1 MLWKGFDLIFRK
13 WRLVTPFNE
22 NDGTISHVKKLDVK
36 VIACDIDATL
46 TTGMNSLSDANRRA
60 INELM
65 KKGIL
70 FGLASGRAYTDLKNY
85 PEMWRIDQ
93 PFDFFIGLNGAS
105 LYDET
110 TKEDEVFFM
119 IEREYIKLIVEEI
132 DRLGL
137 DSHIYV
143 NGITLFSKASN
154 RFYKILSSKHR
165 DIRVAQ
171 DLSDMY
177 KEKTSKILINVEDEK
192 MQDMA
197 KHFEP
202 ILEKTGHTVR
212 LTRTSPG
219 CMEFVPA
226 KANKFY
232 ALKQYCQRH
241 GIDMKQVAAFGDTSN
256 DNEMIKGAGIGIC
269 MANGTDDTKALADM
283 ISEYPCNDDG
293 FARFV
298 DKYIL

>member
-1 MLWKGFDLIFRK
+1 M
-13 WRLVTPFNE
+13 
-22 NDGTISHVKKLDVK
+22 
-36 VIACDIDATL
+36 IACDIDATL

-85 PEMWRIDQ
+85 PEMWRI
-93 PFDFFIGLNGAS
+93 
-105 LYDET
+105 
-110 TKEDEVFFM
+110 
-119 IEREYIKLIVEEI
+119 EREYIKLIVEEI

-165 DIRVAQ
+165 DIRVAE

-226 KANKFY
+226 KANKLY

>member
-1 MLWKGFDLIFRK
+1 
-13 WRLVTPFNE
+13 
-22 NDGTISHVKKLDVK
+22 
-36 VIACDIDATL
+36 
-46 TTGMNSLSDANRRA
+46 
-60 INELM
+60 
-65 KKGIL
+65 
-70 FGLASGRAYTDLKNY
+70 
-85 PEMWRIDQ
+85 
-93 PFDFFIGLNGAS
+93 
-105 LYDET
+105 
-110 TKEDEVFFM
+110 
-119 IEREYIKLIVEEI
+119 
-132 DRLGL
+132 
-137 DSHIYV
+137 
-143 NGITLFSKASN
+143 
-154 RFYKILSSKHR
+154 
-165 DIRVAQ
+165 
-171 DLSDMY
+171 
-177 KEKTSKILINVEDEK
+177 

-226 KANKFY
+226 KANKLY

>member
-1 MLWKGFDLIFRK
+1 M
-13 WRLVTPFNE
+13 
-22 NDGTISHVKKLDVK
+22 
-36 VIACDIDATL
+36 IACDIDATL

-165 DIRVAQ
+165 DIRVAE

-212 LTRTSPG
+212 AGQGQQALCFKTILSKTRDRYETG
-219 CMEFVPA
+219 G
-226 KANKFY
+226 
-232 ALKQYCQRH
+232 
-241 GIDMKQVAAFGDTSN
+241 GIRRYVQ
-256 DNEMIKGAGIGIC
+256 
-269 MANGTDDTKALADM
+269 
-283 ISEYPCNDDG
+283 
-293 FARFV
+293 
-298 DKYIL
+298 